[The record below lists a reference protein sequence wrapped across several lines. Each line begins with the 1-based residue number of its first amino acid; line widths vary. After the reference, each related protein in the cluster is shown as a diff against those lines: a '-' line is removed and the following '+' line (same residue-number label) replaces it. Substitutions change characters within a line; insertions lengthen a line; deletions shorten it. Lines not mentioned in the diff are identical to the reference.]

1 MATVVNESNIYDAFE
16 SVCSTIT
23 LNILTFL
30 GKGKG
35 WIIHSVLDHTINTSK
50 YNLLAGSSYQ
60 ITKRTRP
67 SKKGLINIQ
76 NFDDNECFN
85 WCLFR
90 YLHPAYHNP
99 IFSKLKKKKKKKKK
113 NSIAISVFGYENK
126 EK

>member
-30 GKGKG
+30 GKGEG

-76 NFDDNECFN
+76 NSDDNECFN

-99 IFSKLKKKKKKKKK
+99 RRITKADQDFAKK
-113 NSIAISVFGYENK
+113 N
-126 EK
+126 

>member
-76 NFDDNECFN
+76 NSDDNECFN

-99 IFSKLKKKKKKKKK
+99 RRITKADQDFAKK
-113 NSIAISVFGYENK
+113 N
-126 EK
+126 